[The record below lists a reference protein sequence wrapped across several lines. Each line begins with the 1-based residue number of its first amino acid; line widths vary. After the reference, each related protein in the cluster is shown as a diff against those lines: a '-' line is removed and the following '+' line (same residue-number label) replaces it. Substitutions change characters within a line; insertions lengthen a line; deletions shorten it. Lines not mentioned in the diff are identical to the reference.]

1 MAKQIIEWVLRVAVA
16 AVFIYAG
23 ILKAR
28 DTQQFALDVQNY
40 QLTSW
45 TISILVAVY
54 LPWLEIFAGL
64 AVLVRRLYSG
74 ALVALLGMTLVFLV
88 AIRSAWA
95 RDLDIS
101 CGCFGKEVVKVSYPN
116 LIARDVALLGAIGVL
131 LWMDFRR
138 QQHRAGAISP
148 GTALTTAEAVKD

>member
-1 MAKQIIEWVLRVAVA
+1 MAKQIVEWILRLTVA

-23 ILKAR
+23 ILKAW

-45 TISILVAVY
+45 TASVVVAVY
-54 LPWLEIFAGL
+54 LPWLEIFAGFAIL
-64 AVLVRRLYSG
+64 ARRLYSG

-88 AIRSAWA
+88 AIGSAWA

-101 CGCFGKEVVKVSYPN
+101 CGCFGKEVVKVSYPH
-116 LIARDVALLGAIGVL
+116 LLARDAALLGAIGVL
-131 LWMDFRR
+131 LWLDYRR
-138 QQHRAGAISP
+138 LRRVP
-148 GTALTTAEAVKD
+148 GSSSHIASLTTAEAVKD